1 MVTEGRAAV
10 RYDSPAVDR
19 IELLALDFDGVISDS
34 APESVVVA
42 MRTYLA
48 LRGDSRLRAGRDP
61 LLSRGVPDRAAID
74 ADALYSGFVDLI
86 PLGNRAEDYAVVLSA
101 LDERRAI
108 RGQAEYDAYR
118 SGFEATWL
126 REFHRLFYR
135 ERAVLARSDPTRWY
149 ALMRPYPEV
158 LAALRRRHGGV
169 TLAVATAKDR
179 RSVGNLLRH
188 YGIDDLFAPDLV
200 LDKETGVRKSAHLEH
215 LHSALGVAYPRIAFI
230 DDKVNHLDDVTHLG
244 VRCGLAAWG
253 YNGPR
258 EITHARERGHLV
270 LNLADF
276 EAQLFG

>member
-1 MVTEGRAAV
+1 M
-10 RYDSPAVDR
+10 DR
-19 IELLALDFDGVISDS
+19 IDLLALDFDGVISDS
-34 APESVVVA
+34 APEAFVVA
-42 MRTYLA
+42 VRTYLS
-48 LRGDSRLRAGRDP
+48 LRGDSRLKAERDP

-74 ADALYSGFVDLI
+74 ADTLYAGFVDLI

-108 RGQAEYDAYR
+108 RDQTEYDGYR
-118 SGFEATWL
+118 DELDATWL

-135 ERAVLARSDPTRWY
+135 ERAELARSDSTRWY

-179 RSVGNLLRH
+179 RSVGDLLRH

-200 LDKETGVRKSAHLEH
+200 LDKETGVNKSAHLEH
-215 LHSALGVAYPRIAFI
+215 LHSTLGVAYSRIAFV
-230 DDKVNHLDDVTHLG
+230 DDKVNHLDDVTRLG

-253 YNGPR
+253 YNGAR

-270 LNLADF
+270 LTLADF
-276 EAQLFG
+276 EAQLFA